1 MPNNTIW
8 LPVSW
13 IQHNVLRSFMFIFRV
28 QRGRVGLRL
37 IPDSLGQGVGV
48 GRAVSKNFAVSRW
61 MMIGMDWMLKSV
73 VQMGGGAT
81 SGIITGDSHTFG
93 LDNLE
98 SEVAGE
104 RQLHHLLHNTT
115 LITLYWTVISA
126 AYINGNAKC
135 IVI

>member
-1 MPNNTIW
+1 
-8 LPVSW
+8 
-13 IQHNVLRSFMFIFRV
+13 
-28 QRGRVGLRL
+28 
-37 IPDSLGQGVGV
+37 
-48 GRAVSKNFAVSRW
+48 
-61 MMIGMDWMLKSV
+61 MLKSV

-115 LITLYWTVISA
+115 LITLY
-126 AYINGNAKC
+126 
-135 IVI
+135 